1 MPLSELRKK
10 VGEAR
15 SRGRKSYRKIVLV
28 LSLLL
33 VFDLDFIG
41 DISY

>member
-1 MPLSELRKK
+1 MKK
-10 VGEAR
+10 VGEAG
-15 SRGRKSYRKIVLV
+15 SRGRKSYRKIVL
-28 LSLLL
+28 LFL